1 MKEKRILKCPK
12 KLIHL
17 SEENHNGEWF
27 KPRVPDSIYQ
37 SFGFNSKDNEDD
49 ITRRVC
55 FSGSIT
61 GAFYAINFDGK
72 REKLYVHIPENID
85 DVVKRGKL
93 YKPTIEQVFDVNYT
107 DEYWVKC
114 KVKMKCIGYISI
126 GYTPSVIENRPKVR
140 FKYLKKFNEKNIS
153 IL

>member
-12 KLIHL
+12 RLIHL
-17 SEENHNGEWF
+17 SADNHNGEWF
-27 KPRVPDSIYQ
+27 KPRVPHSIVI
-37 SFGFNSKDNEDD
+37 NAINPEDNEDD

-61 GAFYAINFDGK
+61 GAFYGISFDG
-72 REKLYVHIPENID
+72 EWQKLYVHIPENID
-85 DVVKRGKL
+85 DIVRRGKL
-93 YKPTIEQVFDVNYT
+93 YKPSEEQVFDVDYT

-126 GYTPSVIENRPKVR
+126 NYTPSIFTNRPPVK
-140 FKYLKKFNEKNIS
+140 FKYIEKY
-153 IL
+153 